1 MKRLLFAI
9 TFFVPSLVHAQGYTP
24 EEAVKRMKVPEGFTV
39 KCVAHEPMIRQPLSV
54 SFDERGRMWV
64 LQYLQ
69 YPNPAGLKALKQ
81 DQYLRTIWDRVPEPP
96 PKGPKGLDKITIC
109 YDPDENGSYRKS
121 KDFATGLNLATGFCI
136 GNGGVYVV
144 QPPYLLFYP
153 DKNRD
158 DVPDGD
164 PEVCITG
171 FGMEDTHSYA
181 NSLQWGPDGWLYGVH
196 GSTVTA
202 KISNPAKPKDPPLEF
217 QQGIWRYHPKTKQF
231 ELFSEG
237 GGNTYGLDFDKHGQA
252 IAGTNWGGKA
262 MLHQM
267 QGAYYVKGFSKHGP
281 LHNPHAYGYFD
292 HVPYEGFVG
301 GHVTCGGVVYQ
312 ADAYPKEYHD
322 QYIAGNLL
330 SNACYWHKMTPK
342 GSSFTAKHGGDFL
355 IANDPWFRPV
365 DCFQG
370 PDGSIYIADWYD
382 KRAAHLDPVDN
393 WDKTNGRIYKV
404 EYKGTKQPG
413 EFDLAKK
420 SSAELVEML
429 KHPNKWWR
437 NEARRLLAEKGTD
450 KDVVEKLKKWAVED
464 KGVLALEALWTL
476 HGLQCLDDSL
486 ILKLFTH
493 SDEFVRAWAIRLSN
507 LALLERFPLSQ
518 DGENLCGALY
528 DIASKETNPIVICQ
542 LAATIRQIPGLE
554 FGHAILEYLV
564 LREKKFPKDDAIP
577 LMLWWAVESRFDSY
591 FQIEKALM
599 KMAHYAPVDLERL
612 FIIERFARRTASTRP
627 GAAFYLLRIDEEGE
641 DVDEAWNQ
649 AVLRGIDAGL
659 PAEMKQEDKDKLV
672 RDSRIFKAKSKSDP
686 KLTRILIKL
695 GDVPTYQT
703 VLKQASDSKL
713 ADAERLKKLE
723 LLAEIRKPDA
733 LPLFLDIYQNAKTES
748 LRLAALNALQG
759 YADPKVND
767 TALHLFPK
775 LTGKVRQATQAML
788 LSRKETAL
796 ALLQL
801 VDKGTLKPTDL
812 TVDQVRPVLAFE
824 DAAINKLA
832 VKHYGK
838 IGAATAGEKQARI
851 AWLKRELGIAPGNV
865 ANGKVL
871 FTKHCATCHTMFGE
885 GGKIGPDLTTA
896 DRKNRDYLLLHI
908 VDPSLYVRPEFIS
921 YNVTTLD
928 GRKLIGLVSA
938 AESNEGTVTLVN
950 VIDNKPV
957 KSAVA
962 KKDIDDML
970 PSAISLM
977 PDKLLDTLEY
987 QDVRDLFAYMQSDAK
1002 APAKDAPKPKADKKK
1017 LKVLLISGSL
1027 EYKSDESLTAFQK
1040 YLEANYPVQCSR
1052 AFRKTDDDLPGLDL
1066 LETCDVAVFFT
1077 RRLTIKGDQLERIRK
1092 YATSG
1097 KPIVAIRTASHGFQ
1111 NWLEMDKEVFG
1122 GNYKNHY
1129 GAGPKCEIKI
1139 TEAGK
1144 DHPVLKNVKPYASSG
1159 SLYKNPE
1166 ISKDVTVL
1174 MTGSIPNQTEP
1185 IAWVR
1190 ENRGGRVFYTSL
1202 GHPDDFKNDTFLRML
1217 VNALYWTAKT
1227 DFPAN

>member
-1 MKRLLFAI
+1 MTRLLSSLVFLI
-9 TFFVPSLVHAQGYTP
+9 PSLLFAQGYTP

-39 KCVAHEPMIRQPLSV
+39 KCVVHEPMIRQPLSV

-121 KDFATGLNLATGFCI
+121 KDFVTGLNLASGFCI
-136 GNGGVYVV
+136 GNGGVYVL
-144 QPPYLLFYP
+144 QSPYLLFYA

-164 PEVCITG
+164 PEVCLKG
-171 FGMEDTHSYA
+171 FGFDDTHSVA
-181 NSLQWGPDGWLYGVH
+181 NNLQWGPDGWLYGAA
-196 GSTVTA
+196 GSTSTC
-202 KISNPAKPKDPPLEF
+202 KIDDPSGRCKTPIEF

-237 GGNTYGLDFDKHGQA
+237 GGNTFGLDFDKHGQA

-322 QYIAGNLL
+322 QYIACNLL
-330 SNACYWHKMTPK
+330 SSALYWHKMTPK

-355 IANDPWFRPV
+355 IANDPWFRPI
-365 DCFQG
+365 DCLQG
-370 PDGSIYIADWYD
+370 PDGSIYVVDWYD

-420 SSAELVEML
+420 SGAELVELL

-437 NEARRLLAEKGTD
+437 NEARRLLSEKGAD
-450 KDVVEKLKKWAVED
+450 KDVVEKLMKWALEE
-464 KGVLALEALWTL
+464 KGVLALEAIWTL
-476 HGLQCLDDSL
+476 NLAGGFDRPIAQ
-486 ILKLFTH
+486 KLLAH
-493 SDEFVRAWAIRLSN
+493 SDEYVRAWCIRLVADFHSEKVIGSKLADTESSPIVLAQFAATAKYISDPLLSGQLWAREDLPAD
-507 LALLERFPLSQ
+507 LAL
-518 DGENLCGALY
+518 
-528 DIASKETNPIVICQ
+528 
-542 LAATIRQIPGLE
+542 
-554 FGHAILEYLV
+554 
-564 LREKKFPKDDAIP
+564 P
-577 LMLWWAVESRFDSY
+577 LMIWWAVESKWDYYSSIKLNQAFAY
-591 FQIEKALM
+591 FSRTPQQLFIA
-599 KMAHYAPVDLERL
+599 ERL
-612 FIIERFARRTASTRP
+612 ARRATAVNFEDVCYFLLPENSQLNSVVLKGIDEGLPTSPSQKLKERLIERLRDLKLDTPLATR
-627 GAAFYLLRIDEEGE
+627 L
-641 DVDEAWNQ
+641 
-649 AVLRGIDAGL
+649 
-659 PAEMKQEDKDKLV
+659 LV
-672 RDSRIFKAKSKSDP
+672 R
-686 KLTRILIKL
+686 L
-695 GDVPTYQT
+695 GDEPTYQT
-703 VLKQASDSKL
+703 VLKQANDPKAPD
-713 ADAERLKKLE
+713 ADRLKKLE

-733 LPLFLDIYQNAKTES
+733 LPFFLDLYQSGKSEA

-759 YADPKVND
+759 YADPKVNE
-767 TALHLFPK
+767 TALTLFPK
-775 LTGKVRQATQAML
+775 LTGKLRQSTQAML

-812 TVDQVRPVLAFE
+812 TVDQVRPVLAF
-824 DAAINKLA
+824 DVAAINKLV

-838 IGAATAGEKQARI
+838 LGAATAGEKQARI
-851 AWLKRELGIAPGNV
+851 TWLKRELGQAPGNI
-865 ANGKVL
+865 ANGKAL
-871 FTKHCATCHTMFGE
+871 FTKHCATCHQMFGE
-885 GGKIGPDLTTA
+885 GGKIGPDLTTS
-896 DRKNRDYLLLHI
+896 DRKNRDYLMLHI

-928 GRKLIGLVSA
+928 GRKLIGLVSKD
-938 AESNEGTVTLVN
+938 ESNEGTVTLVN

-957 KSAVA
+957 KTAVA

-987 QDVRDLFAYMQSDAK
+987 QDVRDLFAYLQSDAK
-1002 APAKDAPKPKADKKK
+1002 APAKDTPKAKTDGKK

-1027 EYKSDESLTAFQK
+1027 EYKSDESLADFQK
-1040 YLEANYPVQCSR
+1040 YIEANYAVECMR
-1052 AFRKTDDDLPGLDL
+1052 AFRKTDDDIPGLEALDA
-1066 LETCDVAVFFT
+1066 CDVAVFFT
-1077 RRLTIKGDQLERIRK
+1077 RRLTIKGEQLERIKK

-1111 NWLEMDKEVFG
+1111 NWLEMDKEVLG
-1122 GNYKNHY
+1122 GNYKGHF
-1129 GAGPKCEIKI
+1129 GAGPKCEVTIPDS
-1139 TEAGK
+1139 ARN
-1144 DHPVLKNVKPYASSG
+1144 HPVLQGVKPYASTG
-1159 SLYKNPE
+1159 SLYKNPD
-1166 ISKDVTVL
+1166 ISKDVTLL
-1174 MTGSIPNQTEP
+1174 MNGAIPKQLEP
-1185 IAWVR
+1185 ITWVR
-1190 ENRGGRVFYTSL
+1190 EYKSGRVFYTSL
-1202 GHPDDFKNDTFLRML
+1202 GHPDDFKNESFVRML
-1217 VNALYWTAKT
+1217 VNAIYWTAKREA
-1227 DFPAN
+1227 PVK